1 MFFFGETIFV
11 FCYRYRKKEKK
22 KMDIQNSE
30 RRVCDMDKDNTN
42 LKRVIFVL
50 RTGRHVLLMVRTD
63 LVVYKSHSNAIQ
75 IKISV

>member
-1 MFFFGETIFV
+1 
-11 FCYRYRKKEKK
+11 
-22 KMDIQNSE
+22 MDIQNSE